1 MSPKKLALLRSR
13 RGYTLIEVM
22 LVVAIIG
29 IISTVGP
36 LMMTQLQNFYL
47 MTTARNEIERD
58 ARSSLDIMN
67 RMIRQAKDGTIL
79 IDTPSSGGP
88 YSRIRFNL
96 IDGRYCEFHQSG
108 SQLVEVLGTTTSTI
122 SKNLVYIA
130 FTFPHS
136 DDPSIVSVSMTM
148 GKAIQLGRV
157 KVLELTIQKVR
168 VMNS

>member
-1 MSPKKLALLRSR
+1 MRLRALRSR
-13 RGYTLIEVM
+13 RGYTLVELM
-22 LVVAIIG
+22 LVVAILG
-29 IISTVGP
+29 IVSTVGP
-36 LMMTQLQNFYL
+36 VMMTQLQNFYL

-67 RMIRQAKDGTIL
+67 RMIRQAKDGTIVV
-79 IDTPSSGGP
+79 DQPTSGGP
-88 YSRIRFNL
+88 YSRIRFTL
-96 IDGRYCEFHQSG
+96 VDGRYCEFRQSG
-108 SQLVEVLGTTTSTI
+108 SSLIQQLQGTTSTV

-136 DDPSIVSVSMTM
+136 DDPTIVSVSLTM
-148 GKAIQLGRV
+148 GKAIQLGRI